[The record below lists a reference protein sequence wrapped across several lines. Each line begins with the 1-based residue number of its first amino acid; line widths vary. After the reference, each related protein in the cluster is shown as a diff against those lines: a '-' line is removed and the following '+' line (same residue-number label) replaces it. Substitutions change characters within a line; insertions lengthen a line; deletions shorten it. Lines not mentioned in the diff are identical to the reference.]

1 MFWCNMMSFSV
12 MCWFVSSRKLRE
24 HFKMIKWVERMVF
37 LRSIMM
43 LNFCMGLLVRILF
56 VILMVLVRM
65 MLIIRMVLV
74 VLVGIVLVIIIIVDR
89 SMWNVRVE
97 RFIVAEMIM
106 PMSMRQKLV
115 IIVMSLWLKLNIS
128 TNWVMQ
134 VLRIRSMLLGR
145 MINVR
150 HRMTSMSDVLVEMP
164 MIWFIIG
171 RNTVVSNIWMA
182 DWEHGITTAD

>member
-1 MFWCNMMSFSV
+1 MSFSV